1 MMINTTMLLL
11 MMMMMM
17 MMICHRGRLFSYWW
31 SVSCI
36 CGGSCCFST
45 RSVASSTALQVIATP
60 ELASRATST
69 DVGSAHK
76 WGCLPNGVWENS
88 HGLTWATTQSTVLV
102 EGANEGSHSVFW
114 EKHVI
119 KSIFA
124 IFQNGVCSLENDPTN
139 IETGCMFLLASGNLF
154 VCPKVFH
161 FSRFGGCLCSA
172 VFFRC
177 TQTPAPTSHWPCGS
191 LVFARLLFRGAGGGD
206 PCKVQLY

>member
-1 MMINTTMLLL
+1 MLTTSMMINTTMLL
-11 MMMMMM
+11 M
-17 MMICHRGRLFSYWW
+17 MMICHRCRLFSY
-31 SVSCI
+31 CI

-88 HGLTWATTQSTVLV
+88 LGQQHKIPYLLMVKTKVV
-102 EGANEGSHSVFW
+102 IVFFLG
-114 EKHVI
+114 KNMQLNLFC
-119 KSIFA
+119 S

-139 IETGCMFLLASGNLF
+139 IDIGYVFLLASGNLF

-172 VFFRC
+172 VFFQVYTDTC
-177 TQTPAPTSHWPCGS
+177 TNIS
-191 LVFARLLFRGAGGGD
+191 LAVRQLSFR
-206 PCKVQLY
+206 